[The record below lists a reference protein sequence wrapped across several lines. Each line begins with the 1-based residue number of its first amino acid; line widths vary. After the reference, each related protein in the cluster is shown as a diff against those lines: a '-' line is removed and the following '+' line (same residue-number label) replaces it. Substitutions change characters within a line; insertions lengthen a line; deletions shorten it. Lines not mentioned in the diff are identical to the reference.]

1 MSQLVLQDIRDCWEE
16 IYPGLDHTRRK
27 IGAPWRP
34 EDVYAACV
42 AGRAHVYACDEGFI
56 VVQPQINAFNGR
68 PEMFLWVAYA
78 RGQGNIDAFQDQ
90 VDELAEEHGFGRIVM
105 WSNRPGFQK
114 SAGWNAV
121 ATVYERVLKNA

>member
-1 MSQLVLQDIRDCWEE
+1 MSQLVLQDIREVWDAVR
-16 IYPGLDHTRRK
+16 PGLEHTRRK

-42 AGRAHVYACDEGFI
+42 AGRAYLYSCDEGFI
-56 VVQPQINAFNGR
+56 VVQSQINAFNGR

-78 RGQGNIDAFQDQ
+78 RGQDNIETFQDQ
-90 VDELAEEHGFGRIVM
+90 VDEIAIEHGFDRIVM

-121 ATVYERVLKNA
+121 CTVYERLVHA